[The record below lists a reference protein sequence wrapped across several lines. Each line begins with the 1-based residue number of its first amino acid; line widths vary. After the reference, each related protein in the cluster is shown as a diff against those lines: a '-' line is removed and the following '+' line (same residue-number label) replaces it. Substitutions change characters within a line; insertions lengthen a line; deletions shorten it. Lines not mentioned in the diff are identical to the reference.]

1 MAPVIGWLT
10 AINPADKDYWHDFLL
25 RVHASFAYVLY
36 AMVEAQVTGPLKHQ
50 WLDKQPELQRMLPGS
65 FAE

>member
-1 MAPVIGWLT
+1 MICSS
-10 AINPADKDYWHDFLL
+10 

-36 AMVEAQVTGPLKHQ
+36 AMVVAHVAGAVKHQ

-65 FAE
+65 FARMSDPHAQQLPGC